1 VKINAAVGF
10 AVQLYYSWYIC
21 IIYAANFLQNA
32 EFFFCLDMQL
42 CFYFELPVFM
52 LRIMCELGILFTRFS
67 YFYYIYVM

>member
-1 VKINAAVGF
+1 MKINAAVGF
-10 AVQLYYSWYIC
+10 VVNSTTVDTFVLFMQLTCYKMLS
-21 IIYAANFLQNA
+21 
-32 EFFFCLDMQL
+32 FFCLDMQL